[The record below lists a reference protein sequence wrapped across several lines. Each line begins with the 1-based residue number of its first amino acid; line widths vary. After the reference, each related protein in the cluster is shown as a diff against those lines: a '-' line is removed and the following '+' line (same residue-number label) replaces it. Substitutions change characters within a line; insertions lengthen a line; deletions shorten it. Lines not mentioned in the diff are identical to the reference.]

1 MPKSRRTR
9 NRRRQGGALNGA
21 ALNYSLAGSNASRMA
36 LAQGGDFFKYHAG
49 QHGGCNGHVMGA
61 PLSAIDGSVLQQDLH
76 GAARINGLDASFKAI
91 AGMQDGGRRRRSKR
105 SCRSKRSGR
114 SKRSKS
120 LKRSKRSKSS
130 KSSKRSKR
138 SKSSKRSKRSKS
150 LKRTSRRTRR
160 RGGALGYSPFPG
172 QGMLMSSNDYSRAG
186 LNPEWKSAVE
196 FDSAMLRQGL

>member
-36 LAQGGDFFKYHAG
+36 LAQGDDFFKYHAG

-61 PLSAIDGSVLQQDLH
+61 PMSAIDGSVLQQDLH

-91 AGMQDGGRRRRSKR
+91 AGMQDGGRRRRSG
-105 SCRSKRSGR
+105 RSKRSKRTGR

-120 LKRSKRSKSS
+120 LKRSKRSK
-130 KSSKRSKR
+130 RS
-138 SKSSKRSKRSKS
+138 
-150 LKRTSRRTRR
+150 KRTSRRTRR

-172 QGMLMSSNDYSRAG
+172 QGMLMSANDYSRAG